1 MNVLPDHSSEMD
13 SCKYLFLREISEPR
27 DNRLRLLIEEAAPSG
42 APATLKLPGLTL
54 TGCRAIE
61 STSASRLFEVIWDT
75 YVAYSVR
82 NESFASQ
89 DGAAMFSGRFFR
101 IYSKSTF
108 LDYVSRATF
117 ASEQYPGPLSHVGLI
132 CQNHIVD
139 VVSTKSPAIRR
150 LRPTA
155 NT

>member
-1 MNVLPDHSSEMD
+1 
-13 SCKYLFLREISEPR
+13 
-27 DNRLRLLIEEAAPSG
+27 
-42 APATLKLPGLTL
+42 
-54 TGCRAIE
+54 
-61 STSASRLFEVIWDT
+61 
-75 YVAYSVR
+75 
-82 NESFASQ
+82 
-89 DGAAMFSGRFFR
+89 MFSGRFFR